1 MTEYG
6 LQQEYRYSRY
16 IWRMSRFRYIKVG
29 DYGWLNRG
37 SDFGARGNV
46 RSRLDVAAG

>member
-6 LQQEYRYSRY
+6 LQQEYRYLRY
-16 IWRMSRFRYIKVG
+16 IWRTSRFRYIKVG
-29 DYGWLNRG
+29 DYGWLNEA
-37 SDFGARGNV
+37 SDFAARGNV